1 MPERPLNA
9 FMRALLGIVGATSLV
24 AGAAIAAVQ
33 LRSITRGEA
42 LLSTLVVAAIAI
54 LVAASGAYII
64 RGAIRGRIVVRR
76 TGTRRR

>member
-1 MPERPLNA
+1 MPERPLNSL
-9 FMRALLGIVGATSLV
+9 MRALLGIVGATSLV

-33 LRSITRGEA
+33 LRSITRGA
-42 LLSTLVVAAIAI
+42 ALSTLLLAAIAI

>member
-9 FMRALLGIVGATSLV
+9 AMRALLGVVGATSLV
-24 AGAAIAAVQ
+24 AGVAIAAVQ
-33 LRSITRGEA
+33 LRSITRGA
-42 LLSTLVVAAIAI
+42 GLLSTLMIAAIAI

>member
-9 FMRALLGIVGATSLV
+9 VMRALLGVVGATSLV

-33 LRSITRGEA
+33 LRSIARGGA
-42 LLSTLVVAAIAI
+42 LLSTLMIAAIAI